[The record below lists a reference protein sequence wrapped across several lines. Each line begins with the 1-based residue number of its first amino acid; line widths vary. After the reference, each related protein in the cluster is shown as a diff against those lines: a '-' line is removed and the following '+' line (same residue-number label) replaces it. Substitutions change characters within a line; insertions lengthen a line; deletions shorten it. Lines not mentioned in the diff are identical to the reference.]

1 MNIQSVQAFDAAVG
15 QLSAIKGD
23 VTADQLEELT
33 SLFSTKIWNTSDSEG
48 TKANLEAQIQK
59 LQALLDEIQ
68 AEIDDL
74 YQEQKSHNEQ
84 MNRLLDDINNESY
97 QASKQ
102 MDQNAKQ
109 QQELVESATDD
120 VYRRYMKGEIT
131 KDEIP
136 VEIAKSLGK
145 ANPNAGAK
153 LQASLQAM
161 DVYGQKIY
169 SLSDKI
175 SGILDNVNE
184 LTAKMKTTETSIG
197 LMKQLL
203 AQVPEHKERMD
214 IQSTIA
220 NPVYTPTQEAL
231 GDKLIDSYKV
241 VNDGA
246 WADGNAGTALL
257 AAALKGSTTVTP
269 DRKAQLDAM
278 APEAKAAAVEEADTS
293 KYTALELMYLSG
305 MDQYQAGKAIE
316 TIFNGAG
323 VGYNEQTGAIISP
336 QGHDGVAAIFA
347 NLRNQYVTL
356 WGGKVEAGSESA
368 NGQKGTADPFSWRN
382 GDTTYILVKDRDGDL
397 QFDGQNELVGAQ
409 AGLAELTEADAD
421 QNGHLTAE
429 EMIAAGFSVMDNN
442 QAFTGG
448 GTYGWNGI
456 QETGVKELDLT
467 TLREITGIKAT
478 DLNGN
483 SRTADFKVIL
493 EDQNND
499 GVDETTLGK
508 QTLFKEEYFDKFY
521 GHTVGEAIAFG
532 LDEEEVAEALA
543 DAAKPRN
550 YTEEEEKLNNILTE
564 VTEDTVETNSETL
577 KEKAEDVDNI
587 GKAERTG
594 NATIVV
600 GNNAVENE
608 EENTET
614 DTVETNAVLTTPTEE
629 DVYFEE
635 EEENKKII

>member
-15 QLSAIKGD
+15 QLGAIKGD
-23 VTADQLEELT
+23 VTQNQLEELT
-33 SLFSTKIWNTSDSEG
+33 NLFSTKIWNTSDTEG

-74 YQEQKSHNEQ
+74 YAEQKQHNEQ

-109 QQELVESATDD
+109 QQELVENATDD
-120 VYRRYMKGEIT
+120 VYRRYMKGEIS

-136 VEIAKSLGK
+136 TEIAKALGK
-145 ANPNAGAK
+145 MNPSAATK
-153 LQASLQAM
+153 LQASLDQM

-175 SGILDNVNE
+175 AGILDNVNE

-197 LMKQLL
+197 LMQQLL
-203 AQVPEHKERMD
+203 AQVPEHKERAD

-246 WADGNAGTALL
+246 WADGNAGTAKLNE
-257 AAALKGSTTVTP
+257 ALQGSTKV
-269 DRKAQLDAM
+269 DEARKAELDAM
-278 APEAKAAAVEEADTS
+278 TPEAKAAAVEEADTS

-336 QGHDGVAAIFA
+336 QGHDGVAAIFK
-347 NLRNQYVTL
+347 NLRDQYVTL
-356 WGGKVEAGSESA
+356 WGGKWEAGSETA
-368 NGQKGTADPFSWRN
+368 NGQKGGADPFSWRN

-397 QFDGQNELVGAQ
+397 QFDGQNELVGAE
-409 AGLAELTEADAD
+409 AGLEELTAADAD
-421 QNGHLTAE
+421 NDGHLTAD
-429 EMIAAGFSVMDNN
+429 EMVAAGFSVMDNN

-456 QETGVKELDLT
+456 KESGVKEIDLT
-467 TLREITGIKAT
+467 TLREITGIKAV

-483 SRTADFKVIL
+483 DRTADFNVIL
-493 EDQNND
+493 NDQNGD

-532 LDEEEVAEALA
+532 LDENEVAQALA
-543 DAAKPRN
+543 EAAKPQN
-550 YTEEEEKLNNILTE
+550 YTEAEEELNNILTE
-564 VTEDTVETNSETL
+564 VTEDTIDANTEAL
-577 KEKAEDVDNI
+577 KNKAENVDNI
-587 GKAERTG
+587 GKAEKTG
-594 NATIVV
+594 NATVIV
-600 GNNAVENE
+600 GDNEVENE
-608 EENTET
+608 EETTTTET
-614 DTVETNAVLTTPTEE
+614 DAALTTEPAE
-629 DVYFEE
+629 DEYFEE
-635 EEENKKII
+635 EDII